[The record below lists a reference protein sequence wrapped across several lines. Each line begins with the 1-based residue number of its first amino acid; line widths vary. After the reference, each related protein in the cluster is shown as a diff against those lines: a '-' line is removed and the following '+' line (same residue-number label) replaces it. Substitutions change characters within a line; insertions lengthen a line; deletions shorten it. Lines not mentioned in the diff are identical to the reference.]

1 MSDPASS
8 SRHESNR
15 STVLVVAAHPDDEV
29 LGCGGTIARLAGQ
42 GSKVHVLLLADGETS
57 RRTGSGGAV
66 TQPSVTARSAACE
79 AARAILGYSTVEGV
93 GLPDQRLDGL
103 DLLDV
108 VQRVEEVIERRRPA
122 VVFAHHVGDVN
133 LDHRVVHDAVVTA
146 CRPQPGNS
154 VRELLFFEVPSS
166 SEWRPPGSAP
176 SFMPNWFVDI
186 SSTLPTKIRALE
198 AYARELRGFPH
209 PRSIEAI
216 EALAKWRG
224 ASVGVRAA
232 EAFMLGRMV
241 L

>member
-8 SRHESNR
+8 GWHESNR

-29 LGCGGTIARLAGQ
+29 LGCGGTIARLAAE
-42 GSKVHVLLLADGETS
+42 GSEVHVLLLGDGETS
-57 RRTGSGGAV
+57 RRTGSGGV
-66 TQPSVTARSAACE
+66 TQPSVTARNAACE

-122 VVFAHHVGDVN
+122 MVFTHHVGDVN

-146 CRPQPGNS
+146 CRPQPGHT
-154 VRELLFFEVPSS
+154 VRKLLFFEVPSS
-166 SEWRPPGSAP
+166 TEWRPPGSAP
-176 SFMPNWFVDI
+176 PFLPNWFVDI
-186 SSTLPTKIRALE
+186 SSALPTKLRALE

-209 PRSIEAI
+209 PRSIGAI

-232 EAFMLGRMV
+232 EAFTLGRMV